1 MKRPIIAVVAV
12 AVVAVG
18 ALLFTLLPGTEDPL
32 RLSRSRVTVL
42 LDKASTGTI
51 AVEVEVPAH
60 VTAVSLSA
68 TMPQMGHMT
77 PETVAK
83 QEQPG
88 RFGATG
94 ELFPMAG
101 LWELTVRA
109 DREVVTFE
117 ITVD

>member
-12 AVVAVG
+12 AVVAAAAV
-18 ALLFTLLPGTEDPL
+18 LFTLLPGADPL
-32 RLSRSRVTVL
+32 RLSRSGVTVS
-42 LDKASTGTI
+42 LDRASTG
-51 AVEVEVPAH
+51 AVAAEVEVPAD
-60 VTAVSLSA
+60 VAAVSLSA

-77 PETVAK
+77 PETVAE
-83 QEQPG
+83 QQQPG
-88 RFGATG
+88 RFRATG

>member
-1 MKRPIIAVVAV
+1 MKRPIIAVVA
-12 AVVAVG
+12 AVVVALG
-18 ALLFTLLPGTEDPL
+18 ALLFTLVPSADPL
-32 RLSRSRVTVL
+32 RLSRSGVTVV
-42 LDKASTGTI
+42 LDKASTG
-51 AVEVEVPAH
+51 AVAAEVEVPAD
-60 VTAVSLSA
+60 VDAVSLSA

-77 PETVAK
+77 SETVAQ

-88 RFGATG
+88 RFRATG

-109 DREVVTFE
+109 GHEVVTFE

>member
-1 MKRPIIAVVAV
+1 MKRPVIAIAAVV
-12 AVVAVG
+12 VVAIGVLASMSG
-18 ALLFTLLPGTEDPL
+18 PDPL
-32 RLSRSRVTVL
+32 RLSRSGVTVV

-51 AVEVEVPAH
+51 AAEVEVADG
-60 VTAVSLSA
+60 VVAVSLSA

-77 PETVAK
+77 PEIVAK

-88 RFGATG
+88 RFLVTD

-109 DREVVTFE
+109 GREVVTFQL
-117 ITVD
+117 TVD